1 MADRPQQTTVI
12 EPIDPFENGELN
24 SLEGAPWPASSCSA
38 LAPPCCYA
46 PRTSRR
52 CAAYRL
58 MTCARSLFGAPQ
70 ARRPGRAAAH
80 AHGSSL
86 ARRSGCGP
94 GRLLRRMRPDAG
106 LRAFGADFFEPIVT
120 TRLIVPD
127 PGGLCSAPLNM
138 PELVG
143 FARPQLACVRESYP
157 QASGG
162 TLQVAEL
169 RPDRMT
175 CWTVP
180 DFDVGDAHT
189 SATCGAGV
197 DAHREPTTMVCAF

>member
-1 MADRPQQTTVI
+1 MARVI
-12 EPIDPFENGELN
+12 LLGAGSSMLLRAADEPTLRGL
-24 SLEGAPWPASSCSA
+24 SLDDLC
-38 LAPPCCYA
+38 
-46 PRTSRR
+46 
-52 CAAYRL
+52 
-58 MTCARSLFGAPQ
+58 RSLFGAPQ

-106 LRAFGADFFEPIVT
+106 LRAFGRNFLRANCHHAAYRARSRWTVQRALEH
-120 TRLIVPD
+120 
-127 PGGLCSAPLNM
+127 A
-138 PELVG
+138 ELVG

-189 SATCGAGV
+189 SATCGAGS
-197 DAHREPTTMVCAF
+197 